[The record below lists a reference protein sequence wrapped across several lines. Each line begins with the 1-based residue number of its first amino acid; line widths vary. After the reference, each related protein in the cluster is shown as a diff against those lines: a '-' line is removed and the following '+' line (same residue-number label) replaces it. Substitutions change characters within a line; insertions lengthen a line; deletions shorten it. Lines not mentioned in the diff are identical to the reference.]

1 MRSDIKRAVVVAVL
15 AFGIVAAVGCRAGE
29 STEGGPRIGGPSS
42 SPVAVTPQPPTVG
55 GGTAPDGLLE
65 PSPEPATV
73 QATSALTASPEAT
86 AGVAQSG
93 EQAAFN
99 RPVAGSIPA
108 ASTTTPVAS
117 APAVET
123 PRAESNES
131 QVRAA
136 VERYFPPA
144 EWTKAMRVAWCESR
158 YQPWA
163 VEPGGAHV
171 GVYQLDP
178 SLHGSVPA
186 DIDGQ
191 VRQAA
196 DLWRRAGWGPW
207 QCQ

>member
-1 MRSDIKRAVVVAVL
+1 MRSDIKRAVIVAVL
-15 AFGIVAAVGCRAGE
+15 ASGIVAAVGCRAGE
-29 STEGGPRIGGPSS
+29 TTEGGRQMSGPSS
-42 SPVAVTPQPPTVG
+42 SPVAVTPRPPTVG
-55 GGTAPDGLLE
+55 GGTVEIAAALE
-65 PSPEPATV
+65 ATTTATPEPA
-73 QATSALTASPEAT
+73 ALAITPT
-86 AGVAQSG
+86 D
-93 EQAAFN
+93 N
-99 RPVAGSIPA
+99 P
-108 ASTTTPVAS
+108 TPVARLPPPQSSPS
-117 APAVET
+117 APT
-123 PRAESNES
+123 PPAAPLEPPAGGDLEA

-178 SLHGSVPA
+178 SLHGAVPA

-196 DLWRRAGWGPW
+196 DLWRLAGWGPW

>member
-1 MRSDIKRAVVVAVL
+1 MRSDIKRAVIVAVL
-15 AFGIVAAVGCRAGE
+15 ASGLVTAVGCRAGE
-29 STEGGPRIGGPSS
+29 TTDGGPRIGGPSS
-42 SPVAVTPQPPTVG
+42 SPVAVTPRPPTVG
-55 GGTAPDGLLE
+55 GGTAPDGPLE
-65 PSPEPATV
+65 PQPEPATV
-73 QATSALTASPEAT
+73 QATSALTASPEPT
-86 AGVAQSG
+86 ARLPPLQEPTAVGAAGAGGVGDLEA
-93 EQAAFN
+93 
-99 RPVAGSIPA
+99 
-108 ASTTTPVAS
+108 
-117 APAVET
+117 
-123 PRAESNES
+123 

-144 EWTKAMRVAWCESR
+144 QWTKAMRVAWCESR

-178 SLHGSVPA
+178 SLHGAVPA
-186 DIDGQ
+186 DIEGQ